1 MNKPI
6 SNSTH
11 VKKDLF
17 YEIIILETIIRYY
30 YTIMEADFFS
40 NMRNPIHIIESL
52 LFQKII
58 MLDWV
63 GGDAYMSYTSVT
75 L

>member
-6 SNSTH
+6 SNSTPI
-11 VKKDLF
+11 KKDLF
-17 YEIIILETIIRYY
+17 YEIIILETIIRYH

-58 MLDWV
+58 MLDGV
-63 GGDAYMSYTSVT
+63 GGDAYMSYTSAT